1 MKMEKIKLVIWDLDE
16 TFWKGTLSEEG
27 VSIIEENV
35 ELIKELARRG
45 IICSISSK
53 NDFDAAKKIL
63 EKAGVWDYFIFPS
76 INWNP
81 KGESIKRII
90 EECQL
95 RAPNVLFIDDNVS
108 NRKEVEHYNVG
119 INTISE
125 KEIPSLLI
133 WPELKGKDDSN
144 LSRLKQYKILEEKAK
159 VKETY
164 SDNHSFLVESDIHIE
179 FIADVKS
186 HRDRVLELINRTNQL
201 NFTKI
206 RLTEEDVDGL
216 LDNKDI
222 ESVCIHV
229 VDKFGDY
236 GICGFYSLNKKE
248 NHLIHFLFSCRILN
262 LGIETYVYNKIGNPT
277 IDIVEPVAG
286 SLKSDGSIDWINE
299 GITETADKEI
309 SSQGGRIRLLML
321 GGCDLEQMCHY
332 LNPNR
337 FDVIK
342 EFNYPNA
349 KGVPV
354 HREHTVYIR
363 ELEKLSPKERD
374 EISLLPFCDPKM
386 FDTQL
391 FSGEYDV
398 LVYSVLMNYTH
409 SVYKHKEY
417 GFKIAYGGYMDPE
430 SLSNHLHLTNKE
442 KETLLS
448 KYEYCG
454 LQTAKDFIE
463 DLDWL
468 VKRVNKKILFIN
480 GAETHGVNESEPD
493 AVARHIEMNKVL
505 DEFVSKHSDQC
516 QILDVRQFVTSAE
529 CHKDTI
535 RHYQRPVYV
544 EMAKQLILLIDPTA
558 VSTSDFY
565 IKKAK
570 LEGYIKMI
578 KEKLLH
584 DFRVVIRGFLPRHQ

>member
-1 MKMEKIKLVIWDLDE
+1 MEKIKLVIWDLDE
-16 TFWKGTLSEEG
+16 TFWKGTLSEEC

-53 NDFDAAKKIL
+53 NDFDAARNVL
-63 EKAGVWDYFIFPS
+63 EKAGVWNYFVFPRIS
-76 INWNP
+76 WNP

-95 RAPNVLFIDDNVS
+95 RAPNVLFIDDNIS

-125 KEIPSLLI
+125 KEIPSLLY

-179 FIADVKS
+179 FITDVES
-186 HRDRVLELINRTNQL
+186 HRDRILELINRTNQL
-201 NFTKI
+201 NFTKV
-206 RLTEEDVDGL
+206 RLTEEEIDVL
-216 LDNKDI
+216 YDNNDL
-222 ESVCIHV
+222 ENVCIHV

-248 NHLIHFLFSCRILN
+248 HRLIHFLFSCRILN
-262 LGIETYVYNKIGNPT
+262 LGIETYVYNKIGSPA
-277 IDIVEPVAG
+277 IDVIEPVAG
-286 SLKSDGSIDWINE
+286 ALNSEVPIDWIIE
-299 GITETADKEI
+299 GITRIAGKDEFN
-309 SSQGGRIRLLML
+309 SQGGKLRLLML

-332 LNPNR
+332 LNPRR
-337 FDVIK
+337 FDIIK
-342 EFNYPNA
+342 EFNYPNT

-363 ELEKLSPKERD
+363 EIESLSAKEKD
-374 EISLLPFCDPKM
+374 EITALPFCDPQM

-391 FSGEYDV
+391 FSENYDV

-409 SVYKHKEY
+409 CVYKNKDY
-417 GFKIAYGGYMDPE
+417 GFKIAYGGYMDPITLC
-430 SLSNHLHLTNKE
+430 SHLHLTNEE

-448 KYEYCG
+448 KYNYCG
-454 LQTAKDFIE
+454 LQTVDEFLE
-463 DLDWL
+463 DLEWL
-468 VKRVNKKILFIN
+468 IHRINKKIVFIN
-480 GAETHGVNESEPD
+480 GAETDGINVLEPN
-493 AVARHIEMNKVL
+493 ASKRHIEMNKAL
-505 DEFVSKHSDQC
+505 DEFVSRHNKQC
-516 QILDVRQFVTSAE
+516 CVLDVRHIVLSAND
-529 CHKDTI
+529 HKDTI

-544 EMAKQLILLIDPTA
+544 KMAEVLLSILTPDNQKISELIIFRIMAKSCLE
-558 VSTSDFY
+558 
-565 IKKAK
+565 K
-570 LEGYIKMI
+570 LENNVKMI
-578 KEKLLH
+578 VKSVLQKC
-584 DFRVVIRGFLPRHQ
+584 GF